1 VLAFDDANG
10 NLWRD
15 LGEGLLANAAI
26 TVYDQTLAAV
36 VQYVT
41 DGVHEPK
48 CFSLAPGTYYVQETD
63 PPGYIS
69 TGPNWWAAGL
79 LSQSAV
85 TVAFADR
92 SGQLTATSTATVSP
106 SMTASP
112 SATPSPTNTPTR
124 TVTATLTPT
133 ATVTPRPTSP
143 IFQVVDGWVWRDD
156 NQNGLREPEEL
167 PLSGI
172 RVLLERTTVAG
183 FWAQTD
189 YETATDADG
198 YYHFADVAP
207 GAHVLTVPP
216 PGGLWSSTGQ
226 EITVWMATNVSV
238 RASFGF
244 YRPSV
249 LEYLPLLTK
258 GG

>member
-15 LGEGLLANAAI
+15 PAESLLSNAIII
-26 TVYDQTLAAV
+26 TYDETL
-36 VQYVT
+36 VQVGQYTT

-92 SGQLTATSTATVSP
+92 SGQLTATSTATASA
-106 SMTASP
+106 TASP
-112 SATPSPTNTPTR
+112 SATPSPTNTLTR
-124 TVTATLTPT
+124 TATPTLTPT
-133 ATVTPRPTSP
+133 TTVTPQPTSP
-143 IFQVVDGWVWRDD
+143 AFQVVDGWVWRDD

-183 FWAQTD
+183 FSAQTD

-198 YYHFADVAP
+198 YYRFADVAP
-207 GAHVLTVPP
+207 GAYVLTVPP